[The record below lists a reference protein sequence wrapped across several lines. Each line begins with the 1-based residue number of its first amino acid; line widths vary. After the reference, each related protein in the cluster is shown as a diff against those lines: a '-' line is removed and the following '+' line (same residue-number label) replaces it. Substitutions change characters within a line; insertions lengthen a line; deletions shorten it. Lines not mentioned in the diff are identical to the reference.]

1 MKKQLLFA
9 AALLVGAT
17 SFAQDGLTSKK
28 GEAFLPE
35 AGDWALGFD
44 GGSFVNFVGNIA
56 NGTEDQSLTLNN
68 GDNTFY
74 GKMFKDD
81 KTAYRGMLRIGFG
94 SSSAETTPFEQ
105 NSVNTPYTNTN
116 NISDALTLMIGGGL
130 EKRRGNGRLQGVYGA
145 QLMFGMVANSNTSTE
160 YGRALDVTNTNGG
173 AARELENNNGNSMM
187 FGLEGFGGFEYFI
200 LPKFS
205 LGAEVTWG
213 FNYTNTAESNVVN
226 EFYGVAATDATGT
239 AAYVVTETT
248 IDGGSSNEFSLDN
261 SAGAN
266 FKVMFHF

>member
-1 MKKQLLFA
+1 MKKQVIFA
-9 AALLVGAT
+9 AALFIGAT

-44 GGSFVNFVGNIA
+44 GQSFIDFVGNMA
-56 NGTEDQSLTLNN
+56 NGTEDQSLSLNN
-68 GDNTFY
+68 NANTFY
-74 GKMFKDD
+74 GKMFKDET
-81 KTAYRGMLRIGFG
+81 TAYRGMLRIGFG
-94 SSSAETTPFEQ
+94 SSSSETAPFDQ
-105 NSVNTPYTNTN
+105 NTVNTPYINTTTTSN
-116 NISDALTLMIGGGL
+116 GFTFIVGGGL

-145 QLMFGMVANSNTSTE
+145 QVMFGMISAANTSTE
-160 YGRALDVTNTNGG
+160 YGRVLDVTNSSKRT
-173 AARELENNNGNSMM
+173 LETNNGNTMT

-213 FNYTNTAESNVVN
+213 FAFSSTGESDRVE
-226 EFYGVAATDATGT
+226 EFYGVKVTDAVGT
-239 AAYVVTETT
+239 AAYVVNETT
-248 IDGGSSNEFSLDN
+248 ITNGSSSGFSLDN
-261 SAGAN
+261 SMGAN